1 MSTTEHW
8 NAVYARKAPNEVSWF
23 QAEATASIA
32 LIEACRVQHSAAIL
46 DVGAGASTLVDG
58 LLARGY
64 ADITLLDIAAN
75 ALAATRARLPSAPI
89 HFEVA
94 DITSWQ
100 PPRQFDVWHD
110 RAVFHFLTQASD
122 RLAYRA
128 ALLRA
133 VPAAGHVIIGTFA
146 DDGPERC
153 SGLPVQR
160 YSAQALAQEFV
171 GALRPVE
178 SRALRHVTP
187 GGSEQSFIF
196 LRFERV

>member
-1 MSTTEHW
+1 MSTSDHW
-8 NAVYARKAPNEVSWF
+8 NAVYARKAPHEVSWF
-23 QAEATASIA
+23 QTEATASLD
-32 LIEACRVQHSAAIL
+32 LIEACRVPRSAAIL

-64 ADITLLDIAAN
+64 NNITLLDIAST
-75 ALAATRARLPSAPI
+75 ALAETRARLPDALI
-89 HFEVA
+89 QCEVA
-94 DITSWQ
+94 DITTWQ
-100 PPRQFDVWHD
+100 PARQFDVWHD
-110 RAVFHFLTQASD
+110 RAVFHFLTRASD

-133 VPAAGHVIIGTFA
+133 VPVAGRVIIGTFA
-146 DDGPERC
+146 DDGPDRC

-160 YSAQALAQEFV
+160 YSAQALAHEFA
-171 GALRPVE
+171 GALQPVE

-196 LRFERV
+196 VRFERV